1 MMKYKYIGE
10 HPTVMLVGE
19 SLATITKGDI
29 INLVG
34 APSPDFVLQ
43 EKIKKP
49 AIKTPKKEKVEI
61 GHARST

>member
-19 SLATITKGDI
+19 SLATITKGDM

-43 EKIKKP
+43 EKIK
-49 AIKTPKKEKVEI
+49 TKKAYHGRQGKN
-61 GHARST
+61 RTCP